1 MSEKKLTDKQKIF
14 CKEYII
20 DFNAT
25 RAAKA
30 SGYSVKT
37 AGRIGGEN
45 VQKPEIQKQI
55 KKLMSKREERTEISA
70 DRVVKEL
77 AKIGFS
83 NEFDIEGFTRLE
95 MKDKI
100 KAIELLGRHVG
111 AFNNDE
117 SGKSTIKVTVGKPN
131 K

>member
-1 MSEKKLTDKQKIF
+1 MADNNLTDKQKIF

-30 SGYSVKT
+30 AGYSEKT

-45 VQKPEIQKQI
+45 VQKLEIQNEI
-55 KKLMSKREERTEISA
+55 ARLSKKRNEKLEISA
-70 DRVVKEL
+70 ERVISEL
-77 AKIGFS
+77 AKIGFA
-83 NEFDIEGFTRLE
+83 NEYNIEGFERLD

-117 SGKSTIKVTVGKPN
+117 SGKSTIKVTIGKP
-131 K
+131 KK

>member
-1 MSEKKLTDKQKIF
+1 MSNKLTDKQKFF
-14 CKEYII
+14 CKEYIK

-30 SGYSVKT
+30 SGYSEKT
-37 AGRIGGEN
+37 AGRIGGDN
-45 VQKPEIQKQI
+45 VQKVEIQKEI
-55 KKLMSKREERTEISA
+55 KRLMKKRIERTEISA
-70 DRVVKEL
+70 DRVVQEL

-83 NEFDIEGFTRLE
+83 DEFNIEGFERLD

-117 SGKSTIKVTVGKPN
+117 SGKSTIKVTIGKP
-131 K
+131 KK

>member
-1 MSEKKLTDKQKIF
+1 MSNKLTDKQKFF
-14 CKEYII
+14 CKEYIK

-30 SGYSVKT
+30 SGYSEKT
-37 AGRIGGEN
+37 AGRIGGDN
-45 VQKPEIQKQI
+45 VQKVEIQKEI
-55 KKLMSKREERTEISA
+55 KRLMQKRIERTEISA

-83 NEFDIEGFTRLE
+83 DEFNIEGFERLD

-117 SGKSTIKVTVGKPN
+117 SGKSTIKVTIGKP
-131 K
+131 KK

>member
-1 MSEKKLTDKQKIF
+1 MSNKLTDKQKFF
-14 CKEYII
+14 CKEYIK

-30 SGYSVKT
+30 SGYSEKT

-45 VQKPEIQKQI
+45 LQKLEIQKEI
-55 KKLMSKREERTEISA
+55 KKLMSKRIERTEISA
-70 DRVVKEL
+70 DRVVQEL

-83 NEFDIEGFTRLE
+83 DEFNIEGFDRLD

-117 SGKSTIKVTVGKPN
+117 SGKSTIKVTIGKP
-131 K
+131 KK

>member
-1 MSEKKLTDKQKIF
+1 MSNKLTDKQKFF
-14 CKEYII
+14 CKEYIK

-30 SGYSVKT
+30 SGYSEKT
-37 AGRIGGEN
+37 AGRIGGDN
-45 VQKPEIQKQI
+45 VQKVEIQKEI
-55 KKLMSKREERTEISA
+55 KRLMQKRIERTEISA
-70 DRVVKEL
+70 DRVVQEL

-83 NEFDIEGFTRLE
+83 DEFNIEGFDRLD

-117 SGKSTIKVTVGKPN
+117 SGKSTIKVTIGKP
-131 K
+131 KK

>member
-1 MSEKKLTDKQKIF
+1 MSNKLTDKQSFF
-14 CKEYII
+14 CKEYIK

-30 SGYSVKT
+30 SGYSEKT

-45 VQKPEIQKQI
+45 LQKLEIQKEI
-55 KKLMSKREERTEISA
+55 KRLMSKRIERTEISA
-70 DRVVKEL
+70 DRVVQEL

-83 NEFDIEGFTRLE
+83 DEFNIEGFDRLD

-117 SGKSTIKVTVGKPN
+117 SGKSTIKVTIGKP
-131 K
+131 KK

>member
-1 MSEKKLTDKQKIF
+1 MSNKLTDKQKFF
-14 CKEYII
+14 CKEYIK

-30 SGYSVKT
+30 SGYSEKT
-37 AGRIGGEN
+37 AGRIGGDN
-45 VQKPEIQKQI
+45 VQKVEIQKEI
-55 KKLMSKREERTEISA
+55 KRLMSKRIERTEISA
-70 DRVVKEL
+70 DRVVQEL

-83 NEFDIEGFTRLE
+83 DEFNIEGFDRLD

-117 SGKSTIKVTVGKPN
+117 SGKSTIKVTIGKP
-131 K
+131 KK

>member
-1 MSEKKLTDKQKIF
+1 MSNKLTDKQKFF
-14 CKEYII
+14 CKEYIK

-30 SGYSVKT
+30 SGYSEKT
-37 AGRIGGEN
+37 AGRIGGDN
-45 VQKPEIQKQI
+45 VQKVEIQKEI
-55 KKLMSKREERTEISA
+55 KRLMKKRIGRTEISA
-70 DRVVKEL
+70 DRVVQEL

-83 NEFDIEGFTRLE
+83 DEFNIEGFERLD

-117 SGKSTIKVTVGKPN
+117 SGKSTIKVTIGKP
-131 K
+131 KK

>member
-1 MSEKKLTDKQKIF
+1 MQK
-14 CKEYII
+14 
-20 DFNAT
+20 
-25 RAAKA
+25 R
-30 SGYSVKT
+30 S
-37 AGRIGGEN
+37 
-45 VQKPEIQKQI
+45 
-55 KKLMSKREERTEISA
+55 ERTEISA

-83 NEFDIEGFTRLE
+83 DEFNIEGFERLD

-117 SGKSTIKVTVGKPN
+117 SGKSTIKVTIGKP
-131 K
+131 KK

>member
-1 MSEKKLTDKQKIF
+1 MSNKLTDKQKFF
-14 CKEYII
+14 CKEYIK
-20 DFNAT
+20 DFNGA
-25 RAAKA
+25 RAARD

-37 AGRIGGEN
+37 ADRIASEN
-45 VQKPEIQKQI
+45 LGKLEIQKEVSR
-55 KKLMSKREERTEISA
+55 LMEKRTERTEISA
-70 DRVVKEL
+70 DRVVQEL

-83 NEFDIEGFTRLE
+83 DEFNIEGFDRLD

-117 SGKSTIKVTVGKPN
+117 SGKSTIKVTIGKP
-131 K
+131 KK

>member
-1 MSEKKLTDKQKIF
+1 MSNKLTDKQAFF
-14 CKEYII
+14 CKEYIK

-30 SGYSVKT
+30 SGYSEKT

-45 VQKPEIQKQI
+45 LQKLEIQKEI
-55 KKLMSKREERTEISA
+55 KRLMSKRIERTEISA
-70 DRVVKEL
+70 DRVVQEL

-83 NEFDIEGFTRLE
+83 DEFNIEGFDRLD

-117 SGKSTIKVTVGKPN
+117 SGKSTIKVTIGKP
-131 K
+131 KK